1 MSRIY
6 PLIICGG
13 KGTRLWPI
21 SRTQSPKQFQK
32 IAGED
37 SMTFFQVAVQR
48 HRGPLYHD
56 PVIVTGVTH
65 RGTVVKQLREI
76 QSGSQII
83 CEPMGR
89 NTGPAVL
96 AAAHAILRKDPDAVF
111 VVVPADHVIEG
122 SLSETI
128 EACLPAAL
136 AGRIIT
142 FGITPRY
149 AETGFG
155 YITDA
160 GPLDGSDTVRK
171 VGQFVEKPPAEI
183 AEALIAG
190 GDAYW
195 ASGLSLFAARTI
207 VDEYAKFDPAT
218 ALHVANAVAYGT
230 RTPEGLFL
238 NEEDFAQTAAEPT
251 EAVVFQKTDRIAMA
265 ALDVS
270 WNDVGSWLAMYNIA
284 ARDSDGN
291 VLQGDVITEGAS
303 NTMVRADSRLVSVVG
318 LSDVIVID
326 TPDALLVARMD
337 ETQSVKQ
344 VVEQLKKV
352 KRPETEVHAEAG
364 PAMVPMKARSE
375 LAELAQIAQTDNFHL
390 GTAEVEVGRT
400 VMLDPGPRSRQVIVV
415 QGMVHASGEGWSKT
429 VREGGRIYADDVA
442 TVRILNCGDTEAEL
456 LFVTLEKVDLDQPLK
471 PLERHAA
478 SGGG

>member
-13 KGTRLWPI
+13 KGTRLWPL

-56 PVIVTGVTH
+56 PVVVTGVTH

-76 QSGSQII
+76 QSGARMI

-96 AAAHAILRKDPDAVF
+96 AAAHAIMRSDPEAVF

-122 SLSETI
+122 DLSATI
-128 EACLPAAL
+128 ERCLPAAQ

-142 FGITPRY
+142 FGISPRY
-149 AETGFG
+149 AETGYG
-155 YITDA
+155 YVVDD
-160 GPLDGSDTVRK
+160 GPLDGFNTVRR
-171 VGQFVEKPPAEI
+171 VGQFVEKPQKES
-183 AEALIAG
+183 AEALLEQG
-190 GDAYW
+190 NAYW
-195 ASGLSLFAARTI
+195 ASGLSLFSAETI
-207 VDEYAKFDPAT
+207 IAEYGRFDPDT
-218 ALHVANAVAYGT
+218 ARHVGNAVAYGT
-230 RTPEGLFL
+230 RTPDGLFL

-251 EAVVFQKTDRIAMA
+251 EAVVFQRTERIAMA
-265 ALDVS
+265 PLDVS
-270 WNDVGSWLAMYNIA
+270 WDDVGSWLAMYNISSS
-284 ARDSDGN
+284 DKDGN
-291 VLQGDVITEGAS
+291 VLQGDVVAHNAT

-337 ETQSVKQ
+337 ETQNVKA
-344 VVEQLKKV
+344 VVEKLKEIQ
-352 KRPETEVHAEAG
+352 RPEAEVHAEAK
-364 PAMVPMKARSE
+364 PAMVPFKERTE
-375 LAELAQIAQTDNFHL
+375 LTALAGLRNSDNFHL

-400 VMLDPGPRSRQVIVV
+400 VMLDRGPHTRQAIVV
-415 QGMVHASGEGWSKT
+415 RGNVHASGAGWSKT
-429 VREGGRIYADDVA
+429 VSEGGRIYADEAA
-442 TVRILNCGDTEAEL
+442 TVRILNCGDTAAEL
-456 LFVTLEKVDLDQPLK
+456 LFVTLETGPAGISGDTPELLA
-471 PLERHAA
+471 RH
-478 SGGG
+478 G